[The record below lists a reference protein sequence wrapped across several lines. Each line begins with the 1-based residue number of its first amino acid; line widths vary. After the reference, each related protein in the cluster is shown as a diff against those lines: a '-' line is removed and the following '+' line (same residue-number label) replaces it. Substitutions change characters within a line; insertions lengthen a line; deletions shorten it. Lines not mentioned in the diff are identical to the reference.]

1 MPGLRT
7 PKEAFETMCIAHG
20 QIWHLGIE
28 GWTRIT
34 KEEDGSRTK
43 TSGVLPP
50 ICVFDLLSYSKGIWA
65 YFHLGHDS
73 AELLVSR
80 QEQRALVALHSIDLL
95 RTEHARLAM
104 EQAIETGHRR
114 ERVAMIGNRV
124 TKALN
129 FGGDTDDT
137 LRDPF
142 DMSFRKK
149 DDDNVN

>member
-7 PKEAFETMCIAHG
+7 PKEAFETMCVAHG

-43 TSGVLPP
+43 TSGLLPP
-50 ICVFDLLSYSKGIWA
+50 ICVFDLLNFSKGIWA
-65 YFHLGHDS
+65 YFHLGHSS

-80 QEQRALVALHSIDLL
+80 EEQRALVARHSIDLL

-104 EQAIETGHRR
+104 ERAIDIEDQL
-114 ERVAMIGNRV
+114 ESSMIGNRV
-124 TKALN
+124 AKAFNL
-129 FGGDTDDT
+129 GGDTDDT
-137 LRDPF
+137 FRGLF
-142 DMSFRKK
+142 NMSFRKK
-149 DDDNVN
+149 DDDSVN